1 MAINAI
7 NVPVGHWGFMVNFDS
22 ADVSGSETIL
32 AAGGAGTIIYL
43 DQLWLNW
50 AGAITL
56 TVGAGTGGGA
66 VTAPYV
72 GPVLG
77 AAGVTLHWDFR
88 SRGGI
93 KFPVNTLLGIDGS
106 GAGQIS
112 GFVSGRIV

>member
-1 MAINAI
+1 MAIATTS
-7 NVPVGHWGFMVNFDS
+7 VPVGHWGFMVNFDS
-22 ADVSGSETIL
+22 ADVSGGETIL
-32 AAGGAGTIIYL
+32 AAGGAGTRIYL

-56 TVGAGTGGGA
+56 TVGAGIAAGA
-66 VTAPYV
+66 VTTPYV

-77 AAGVTLHWDFR
+77 AAGVTLHWDFS

-93 KFPVNTLLGIDGS
+93 PFPVNTLLGIDGS

-112 GFVSGRIV
+112 GFVSGRIL